1 MLAVYSSISNPLL
14 KPLAPAKYKCW
25 ENRDLPSAAITAT
38 NSNLKNAPPAHHH
51 HHQHHHYHSKKGGI
65 ELWLNS
71 LGEEAVGV
79 NGICFNTAP

>member
-1 MLAVYSSISNPLL
+1 MLAVYSPISNLLL

-38 NSNLKNAPPAHHH
+38 NSNLKNTLAPHPHP
-51 HHQHHHYHSKKGGI
+51 QNHSKEGGI

-71 LGEEAVGV
+71 LDEKAVGV
-79 NGICFNTAP
+79 NGICFNSAP